1 MHGNLA
7 ISLRSMGK
15 YEEAIKSHEKCL
27 QIATDLED
35 ELLRGITLRCVPIY
49 RCVHPQMDV

>member
-7 ISLRSMGK
+7 ISLRSMGR

-27 QIATDLED
+27 QIATDMGD
-35 ELLRGITLRCVPIY
+35 ELLRGITLRCVCP
-49 RCVHPQMDV
+49 